1 MSSGRLES
9 VLELLK
15 TDNIFLTGGA
25 GTGKSFLTNQIVR
38 EYILQQKSVVTLGS
52 TGISAINIAGQTI
65 HSFFIFGISSD
76 FDELEVSDRYNRSRI
91 KELNKILSKLELL
104 VIDEISMVS
113 ASMMDMIL
121 YRLRNGSF
129 KGRVLVVGDFF
140 QLPPI
145 MKKTATSSVFGEA
158 IYAFESSAWE
168 HLNFTNIELTEVKR
182 TSDKEFMNILN
193 AIRIGEVTKEVEEYL
208 LALKDTPKL
217 LDEPSVLF
225 GRNYEATKLNT
236 VMLNN
241 LPQKEVVYESI
252 KSKKDKS
259 ISDKR
264 VQSWINSLP
273 VEDELVIKEGAK
285 VLFTTNKW
293 GSYHNG
299 QRAIVEHLTEDEI
312 VVSDLKTGK
321 LIKVDRF
328 EFELTKTVLKNDELK
343 SEVQYSLKQ
352 FPLRLCYAITI
363 HKSQGMSIDELVCNV
378 EHIFAT
384 SQFYVAL
391 SRATDPKKLVLEYHR
406 PYFDKYLQKAIRVSE
421 SVKDFYKTKKFVEI
435 K

>member
-1 MSSGRLES
+1 MQDRLSSI
-9 VLELLK
+9 LELLK
-15 TDNIFLTGGA
+15 TNNIFLTGGA
-25 GTGKSFLTNQIVR
+25 GTGKSFLTNQIVK
-38 EYILQQKSVVTLGS
+38 EYILEKKSVVTLGS

-65 HSFFIFGISSD
+65 HSFFIFGISSN
-76 FDELEVSDRYNRSRI
+76 FDELEVSDRYNRSRL
-91 KELNKILSKLELL
+91 KELYKILSKLDLL

-121 YRLRNGSF
+121 YRLRSGGF
-129 KGRVLVVGDFF
+129 KGRLLVVGDFF

-145 MKKTATSSVFGEA
+145 IKQSSNSIFGDA

-168 HLNFTNIELTEVKR
+168 HFGFINVELIEVKR
-182 TSDKEFMNILN
+182 TSDREFMDILN
-193 AIRIGEVTKEVEEYL
+193 SIRVGEVTSEVKKYL
-208 LALKDTPKL
+208 LALKDEPKEL
-217 LDEPSVLF
+217 KEPSILF
-225 GRNYEATKLNT
+225 GRNYEATKLNNQ
-236 VMLNN
+236 MLNS
-241 LPQKEVVYESI
+241 LPQKEVVLESI
-252 KSKKDKS
+252 KSKKDKKL
-259 ISDKR
+259 SDKR

-273 VEDELVIKEGAK
+273 IEDNLVLKEGAK

-293 GSYHNG
+293 GTYHNG
-299 QRAIVEHLTEDEI
+299 QRAIVEHIDEDSI

-321 LIKVDRF
+321 LIKVDRY
-328 EFELTKTVLKNDELK
+328 EFELTKSVVNGDEVK
-343 SEVQYSLKQ
+343 SEVLYSLKQ

-391 SRATDPKKLVLEYHR
+391 SRSSNPKALKIEFNR
-406 PYFDKYLQKAIRVSE
+406 PYFDRYLEQAIRVSE
-421 SVKDFYKTKKFVEI
+421 NVKSFYKNEKFIEI

>member
-1 MSSGRLES
+1 MDNRLETI
-9 VLELLK
+9 LELLK
-15 TDNIFLTGGA
+15 DNNIFLTGGA
-25 GTGKSFLTNQIVR
+25 GTGKSYLTNQIVR
-38 EYILQQKSVVTLGS
+38 EYILQKKSVVTLGS

-91 KELNKILSKLELL
+91 KELNKILSKLDLL

-113 ASMMDMIL
+113 ASMMDMIV
-121 YRLRNGSF
+121 YRLRNGGF

-145 MKKTATSSVFGEA
+145 LKKSQASVFGES
-158 IYAFESSAWE
+158 IYAFESSAWGY
-168 HLNFTNIELTEVKR
+168 LNFTNVELVEVKR

-193 AIRIGEVTKEVEEYL
+193 AVRVGDVTKEVEEYL
-208 LALKDTPKL
+208 LALKDTPKV

-225 GRNYEATKLNT
+225 GRNAEATRLNNI
-236 VMLNN
+236 MLKN
-241 LPQKEVVYESI
+241 LPQKEVVCESI
-252 KSKKDKS
+252 KSKKDSKLNE
-259 ISDKR
+259 KR
-264 VQSWINSLP
+264 VQGWINSLP
-273 VEDELVIKEGAK
+273 VEDELILKEGSK

-299 QRAIVEHLTEDEI
+299 QRAIVEHITDDEI
-312 VVSDLKTGK
+312 VVSDIQTGK
-321 LIKVDRF
+321 LIKVERF
-328 EFELTKTVLKNDELK
+328 EFELTKTVIKSDEVKN
-343 SEVQYSLKQ
+343 EVQFSLKQ

-378 EHIFAT
+378 DHIFAT

-391 SRATDPKKLVLEYHR
+391 SRATDPKKLVVEFSR
-406 PYFDKYLQKAIRVSE
+406 PYFDKYLQKAIRVSD
-421 SVKDFYKTKKFVEI
+421 SVKDFYKNEKFVEI